1 MIKLRTI
8 DGILAAVPR
17 WAAVALSIIGV
28 ACLAVLIAVQ
38 ANAIT
43 HARQGGPAESP
54 GGTYFQ
60 QGTLVGFCF
69 VRGTNR
75 GWLEW
80 NTTLP
85 GGLGNCP
92 PNATQL
98 DLWADPDGVVPGPV
112 ATVTVTATPSG

>member
-8 DGILAAVPR
+8 GLAV
-17 WAAVALSIIGV
+17 AAVALAVECAFIPSEASAIEH
-28 ACLAVLIAVQ
+28 LA
-38 ANAIT
+38 
-43 HARQGGPAESP
+43 RGGPSESP

-69 VRGTNR
+69 IRGTNR

-112 ATVTVTATPSG
+112 ATVTVTATPTG

>member
-8 DGILAAVPR
+8 GGILAAVPR

-43 HARQGGPAESP
+43 HARQGGPSESP

-60 QGTLVGFCF
+60 QGQIVNFCF
-69 VRGTNR
+69 TPGHESE
-75 GWLEW
+75 GWIEL
-80 NTTLP
+80 NSQA
-85 GGLGNCP
+85 LGNCP
-92 PNATQL
+92 PGHVQL
-98 DLWADPDGVVPGPV
+98 SVWADPDGVVPGPV
-112 ATVTVTATPSG
+112 ATVTVTATPSASG